1 MWGACVGRWRIEVKY
16 VAEVPP
22 TWMTNSM
29 ECNDDVKKLNWFDRH
44 GRKRIN
50 RVINGLNVGNAR
62 SRAKLYSSKNLE
74 NWEMVV

>member
-1 MWGACVGRWRIEVKY
+1 MA
-16 VAEVPP
+16 
-22 TWMTNSM
+22 NSM
-29 ECNDDVKKLNWFDRH
+29 ECNDDVEKLNWFDRH

-62 SRAKLYSSKNLE
+62 SRAELYSSKNLE

>member
-1 MWGACVGRWRIEVKY
+1 
-16 VAEVPP
+16 
-22 TWMTNSM
+22 M
-29 ECNDDVKKLNWFDRH
+29 ECNDDVEKLNWFDRH

-74 NWEMVV
+74 NWEMVVWLWWRAVYLVVILSDSDK